1 MKTLGRKL
9 FAVVLVPG
17 LLGATAVLAGE
28 PQSEKVDFDTQV
40 RPLLAGRCFKC
51 HGPDEDHQ
59 EGGLGLHSFEA
70 ATRELDSGERAIVPG
85 KPEQSALIA
94 RVTSTEDFERMP
106 PPGAGEP
113 LKPQEVEL
121 LRRWIAQGA
130 HYQKHWA
137 YVPPR
142 RAELPPV
149 KHRRW
154 ARNPIDYFILA
165 RLEAAGLEPSPPASR
180 YELIRRLSLDL
191 RGLPPSLQEAEA
203 FAHDPDPAAYEKLV
217 DRYLADPAYGERWAR
232 VWLDLARY
240 ADSKGY
246 GSDPLRE
253 IWAYR
258 DWVIRAL
265 NANMPYDQ
273 FTIEQLA
280 GDLLPRPTLQQRIA
294 TAFHRNTMTNTEGG
308 TDDEEFRVAA
318 VMDRVETTWQVWM
331 GLTMQCAKCHN
342 HKYDPIKQREYY
354 QFFAFFNQTA
364 DNDQPDERPTLEVP
378 WPEAQRR
385 IEQHNRKIAQAEKQL
400 AQERKQLR
408 QLRAQAVQAA
418 RELLPLVAPGGPG
431 SDPTRAEARKHY
443 QAVAAELEKAQARV
457 KQLEKQLAS
466 LKKNR
471 PKLPTVPVMQELPPE
486 KRRKTFVLDKGNF
499 LVPKE
504 EVQPGVPKAFHP
516 WPKGAPKNRLGVA
529 LWLVDRRNPL
539 TARVQVNRI
548 WAELFGR
555 GIVETQED
563 FGVQGMRPTHPKLL
577 DWLAVWYMDN
587 GWDTK
592 RLIRL
597 IVTSAT
603 YRQSSR
609 VRPEHLQ
616 RDPRNLLLARG
627 PRFRLEG
634 EMIRDQALFVS
645 GLLSRKMFG
654 PSVYP
659 PQPPGLWRAAFN
671 GRDRKWPTS
680 TGADRYRRAIYTF
693 WRRTVP
699 YPAMATFDAPSREVC
714 TVRRVR
720 TNIPLQAFV
729 TLNDEAFVEMAQALG
744 RRILR
749 EGGSSLE
756 DKARYGLRLC
766 LIRPPTQAEVAEIVR
781 LYRDAVAE
789 LKQTPE
795 AARQLATEPLGPL
808 PQGTDPV
815 EAAAWTTVANVL
827 LNLDGVLSKN

>member
-1 MKTLGRKL
+1 MWRWAALVVVPLG
-9 FAVVLVPG
+9 LV
-17 LLGATAVLAGE
+17 ASARAEE
-28 PQSEKVDFDTQV
+28 PIDFDTQI

-51 HGPDEDHQ
+51 HGPDEDHR
-59 EGGLGLHSFEA
+59 EGGLALHSFQT
-70 ATRELDSGERAIVPG
+70 ATQELDSGQRAIVPG

-130 HYQKHWA
+130 KYQKHWA

-142 RAELPPV
+142 RWELPQVEDRSWP
-149 KHRRW
+149 K
-154 ARNPIDYFILA
+154 NPIDYFILA
-165 RLEAAGLEPSPPASR
+165 RVEAAGLRPSPQASR

-191 RGLPPSLQEAEA
+191 RGLPPTLQEAEA

-280 GDLLPRPTLQQRIA
+280 GDLLPNPTLQQRIA

-385 IEQHNRKIAQAEKQL
+385 IEQHKQKVAQVEKQL
-400 AQERKQLR
+400 AQARRHLDQLR
-408 QLRAQAVQAA
+408 VQARQA
-418 RELLPLVAPGGPG
+418 AKVLLPLVAPGGKASQP
-431 SDPTRAEARKHY
+431 DDAAARKRF
-443 QAVAAELEKAQARV
+443 QAVAAQLKKARQQV
-457 KQLEKQLAS
+457 ESLQKQLDS
-466 LKKNR
+466 LKRNAPR
-471 PKLPTVPVMQELPPE
+471 LPRVPVMVELPPQ

-504 EVQPGVPKAFHP
+504 EVQPGVPQAFHP
-516 WPKGAPKNRLGVA
+516 WPQGAPKNRLGVA

-548 WAELFGR
+548 WAQLFGR

-563 FGVQGMRPTHPKLL
+563 FGVQGMRPTHPRLL

-609 VRPEHLQ
+609 VRREHLA

-634 EMIRDQALFVS
+634 EMIRDQALATS

-714 TVRRVR
+714 TVRRIR

-749 EGGSSLE
+749 EGGSSVE

-766 LIRPPTQAEVAEIVR
+766 LIRPVTQAEVAEIVR
-781 LYRDAVAE
+781 LYHDALAE
-789 LKQTPE
+789 LKQTPQ
-795 AARQLATEPLGPL
+795 AARELATRPLGPL
-808 PQGTDPV
+808 PQGVDPV